1 MGKALLAS
9 DIGGHRE
16 LIQDGETGMLFRAGD
31 VSALCAAL
39 AQLLDNDALRHAYE
53 RRAAA
58 ARPRISWETAA
69 AAYESV
75 YKRALGETR
84 VAQQAEQPCLN

>member
-1 MGKALLAS
+1 MGKAVLAS

-16 LIQDGETGMLFRAGD
+16 LIQDGATGMLFRAGD

-39 AQLLDNDALRHAYE
+39 TQLLDDDALRHAYE

-58 ARPRISWETAA
+58 ARPHISWAIAA
-69 AAYESV
+69 AGYESV